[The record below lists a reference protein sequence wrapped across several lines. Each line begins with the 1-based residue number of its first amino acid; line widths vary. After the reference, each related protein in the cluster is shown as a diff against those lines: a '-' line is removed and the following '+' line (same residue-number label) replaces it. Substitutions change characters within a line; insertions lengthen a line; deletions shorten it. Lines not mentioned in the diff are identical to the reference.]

1 MNHLYDSMRQH
12 PDTGPVM
19 ELLEM
24 VDPVDEFSRAL
35 VLVRDCFS
43 SSDTLREL
51 SRAKLKGLL
60 GQRLELVIVYETAV
74 FQAARDLGANPPT
87 FVEAI
92 KALPAGKF
100 TELHMAYA
108 AQVREL
114 MGRSLGTG

>member
-1 MNHLYDSMRQH
+1 MNHLYESMRQH

-19 ELLEM
+19 DLLAM
-24 VDPVDEFSRAL
+24 VEPTDEFSRAL
-35 VLVRDCFS
+35 CLVRDCFS

-60 GQRLELVIVYETAV
+60 GERMALVIAYQTAV
-74 FQAARDLGANPPT
+74 FQAARDCGAKPMT

-114 MGRSLGTG
+114 MGR